1 MESGG
6 DGGLP
11 RLLVFPGSL
20 SSWRALIVAEELQVK
35 VNVETVNMFL
45 WEHLKPQH
53 LALAPQ
59 GTIPTLVLPT
69 GRSLIGQVGPGTRF
83 YESQIPFLLDMNMFH
98 GMEIRSAVQELLEGL
113 QQLSSSTS
121 PGVCFKGGQ
130 DWEEKLGQVSLSKTP
145 FGNLYL

>member
-6 DGGLP
+6 DEGLP

-45 WEHLKPQH
+45 WEHLKPEH

-69 GRSLIGQVGPGTRF
+69 GRSLIGQVSALDKKMKCTMTWSFTGAPRRPTAT
-83 YESQIPFLLDMNMFH
+83 ILIHITWCLL
-98 GMEIRSAVQELLEGL
+98 
-113 QQLSSSTS
+113 
-121 PGVCFKGGQ
+121 
-130 DWEEKLGQVSLSKTP
+130 
-145 FGNLYL
+145 

>member
-6 DGGLP
+6 DEGLP

-35 VNVETVNMFL
+35 VKVETVNMFL
-45 WEHLKPQH
+45 WEHLKPEH

-69 GRSLIGQVGPGTRF
+69 GRSLIGQVGT
-83 YESQIPFLLDMNMFH
+83 L
-98 GMEIRSAVQELLEGL
+98 V
-113 QQLSSSTS
+113 
-121 PGVCFKGGQ
+121 
-130 DWEEKLGQVSLSKTP
+130 KTNP
-145 FGNLYL
+145 LHIV

>member
-45 WEHLKPQH
+45 WEHLKPEH

-69 GRSLIGQVGPGTRF
+69 GRSLIGQVQPSEYRLTIYR
-83 YESQIPFLLDMNMFH
+83 
-98 GMEIRSAVQELLEGL
+98 
-113 QQLSSSTS
+113 
-121 PGVCFKGGQ
+121 
-130 DWEEKLGQVSLSKTP
+130 
-145 FGNLYL
+145 